1 MMKKSINR
9 EKSMIP
15 NKQKQ
20 TRSPNYRFKDKH
32 KITNNNNNSYNNNCS
47 NNNNQNNKMN
57 YCKISFKLIF
67 INKSRKKGELAKIER
82 ENTKTCEITK
92 SNITSLLAE
101 K

>member
-1 MMKKSINR
+1 MTIKMMKKSINR

-47 NNNNQNNKMN
+47 NNNN
-57 YCKISFKLIF
+57 
-67 INKSRKKGELAKIER
+67 
-82 ENTKTCEITK
+82 
-92 SNITSLLAE
+92 
-101 K
+101 